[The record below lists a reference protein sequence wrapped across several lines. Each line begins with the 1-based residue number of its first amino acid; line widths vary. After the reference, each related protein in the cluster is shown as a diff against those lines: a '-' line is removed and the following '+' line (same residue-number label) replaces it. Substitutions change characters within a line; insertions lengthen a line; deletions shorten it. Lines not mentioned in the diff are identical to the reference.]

1 MCICVGMF
9 FHVLLSGHFPVVK
22 RSGHRHSGDLLEI
35 NTGPFLTS
43 EENCKS
49 YLFQQTLRG
58 PTIKEMLDTGGLNI
72 VSFM

>member
-1 MCICVGMF
+1 MCICVGMC
-9 FHVLLSGHFPVVK
+9 FHVLLSRHFPVVK
-22 RSGHRHSGDLLEI
+22 RSGHRHSGELLEL

-58 PTIKEMLDTGGLNI
+58 PTIKEMLDTGGLNV
-72 VSFM
+72 VSSM